1 MREVKNIVAD
11 ALPNIPPFIA
21 KEVVVAT
28 WNRAGYYSSNTDK
41 VTKY

>member
-1 MREVKNIVAD
+1 MREVKDIVAD
-11 ALPNIPPFIA
+11 AFPSIPPFIA

-28 WNRAGYYSSNTDK
+28 WNRVGYYNSNTDK